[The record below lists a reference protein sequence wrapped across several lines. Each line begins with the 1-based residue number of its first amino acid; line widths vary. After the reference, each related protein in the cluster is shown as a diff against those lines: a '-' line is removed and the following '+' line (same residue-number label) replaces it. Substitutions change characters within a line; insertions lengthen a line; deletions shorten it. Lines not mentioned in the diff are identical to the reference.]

1 MKRTSTLLILAV
13 IMVCLLVAI
22 SPVFASVS
30 EKRQTRVLTV
40 TNTSTKTI
48 NTTHRVVGGSALY
61 TTNNSFY
68 DKYVIGRGYDY
79 IGGSSSFTAAEIA
92 YMDSVTPSG
101 GSRINH
107 LVDLTGHTIVTDTSM
122 NFGGHWHDIYAS
134 FNKYF
139 PSTSKTYTTTTYE
152 NEMLDPYTTVI
163 YENKVITTENINYQ
177 LIAYYCES
185 PIVLDLDGTQEIDT
199 AKNIW
204 LPHDP
209 KFFIQNA
216 KFFDIN
222 GDGQVDYTE
231 WMNPNPKD
239 GLLVI
244 PDENGKVNSALELF
258 GTAGGYADGYEKLSI
273 VCDKDKNG
281 WVEGEELSNLKLW
294 IDSNNNAVCES
305 SELKE
310 LSDYGVVKIATS
322 HKDFVST
329 YVTNDGKVKY
339 TWDWWPTMAA
349 TRKFKRE
356 N

>member
-1 MKRTSTLLILAV
+1 MTIIA
-13 IMVCLLVAI
+13 VCLLIAV

-30 EKRQTRVLTV
+30 EKRQTRTLTV
-40 TNTSTKTI
+40 NSTTYKTVES
-48 NTTHRVVGGSALY
+48 THRVVGGSSLSGGGNY
-61 TTNNSFY
+61 WS
-68 DKYVIGRGYDY
+68 KYVAGCGYDY
-79 IGGSSSFTAAEIA
+79 IGGSSGFTAAEIA
-92 YMDSVTPSG
+92 YMQSAYVTG
-101 GSRINH
+101 GSRANDLI
-107 LVDLTGHTIVTDTSM
+107 DLTGHTIINDTSM

-134 FNKYF
+134 FNNYF
-139 PSTSKTYTTTTYE
+139 PSTSRTYSNTTYE

-163 YENKVITTENINYQ
+163 YENKVVTTEKINYQ

-222 GDGQVDYTE
+222 GDGHADYTE
-231 WMNPNPKD
+231 WMNANPKD

-244 PDENGKVNSALELF
+244 PDENGRVNSALELF
-258 GTAGGYADGYEKLSI
+258 GTAGGYEDGYEKLSI

-281 WVEGEELSNLKLW
+281 WVEGEELSGLKLW